1 MASNTEFIAEA
12 VPASDLPTAPP
23 PVSGRA
29 VAALA
34 VGAIAL
40 SAVGCGE
47 VRKQA
52 QKVTGPLPAV
62 YTALPQN
69 VVAVASALHVLN
81 RVGFGPKPGDVA
93 HVVEVGPAAWIE
105 EQLAY
110 RLEERSTVFPGVP
123 GPTRTVEIDQV
134 EEDPTVDWRVNALET
149 QQMEQDSPENL
160 YCTDYDQIQ
169 HEMAQAALLRAIY
182 SRRQLR
188 EQMADF
194 WTNHFNIFSLKN
206 DGRALV
212 PSDTARV
219 LRPHVLGRFH
229 DMLTASAK
237 SPAMLAYLDN
247 NQNQKRD
254 PRTGGGANENY
265 ARELLELHTLGV
277 KSGYTMKDIQAV
289 ARCFTGWTV
298 TGGFKRGQLDYEA
311 GSHDDGMKYIPFLNL
326 TILPKGGQKDADRVL
341 ETLSEHPA
349 TARFLVQKLCRRFL
363 GEVPPEVAAKAE
375 SAYLRSGGDIR
386 KTLRPIL
393 LDSDALLKPT
403 GRKPILKRPLD
414 MLVSA
419 NRALAADTDGG
430 EDLQRH
436 LVQMGQPLY
445 EWPMPDGFPEKAAAW
460 TGSLLPRWNFA
471 LALASNAVP
480 GTRVDLNAP
489 LAAAKARTEAEQ
501 LDALTE
507 AVLARPA
514 GAEEVKPIKAQVA
527 GHMQRARAAGLPE
540 ATVLAEATGLLL
552 ASPTFQWK

>member
-1 MASNTEFIAEA
+1 MVSNTDLTAE
-12 VPASDLPTAPP
+12 PTADSPLPP
-23 PVSGRA
+23 TFPATADRA
-29 VAALA
+29 VAAVA

-40 SAVGCGE
+40 GAVGCSE

-52 QKVTGPLPAV
+52 QQLTGPLPAV
-62 YTALPQN
+62 YTAIPQN
-69 VVAVASALHVLN
+69 LASVALALHALN

-93 HVVEVGPAAWIE
+93 HVATVGPTAWIE
-105 EQLAY
+105 EQLAD
-110 RLEERSTVFPGVP
+110 RM
-123 GPTRTVEIDQV
+123 D
-134 EEDPTVDWRVNALET
+134 EDPTADWRVNALDT
-149 QQMEQDSPENL
+149 QQMEQDSPDTL

-182 SRRQLR
+182 SRHQLR

-206 DGRALV
+206 DGRALLPV
-212 PSDTARV
+212 DTARV

-229 DMLTASAK
+229 DMLVASAK

-298 TGGFKRGQLDYEA
+298 TAGFKKGQLDYQA

-326 TILPKGGQKDADRVL
+326 TIMPRGGEKDANRVL
-341 ETLSEHPA
+341 ETLSAHPA
-349 TARFLVQKLCRRFL
+349 TAKFLVQKLCRRFL
-363 GEVPPEVAAKAE
+363 GEVPEPVAARAE

-403 GRKPILKRPLD
+403 GCKPILKRPLD
-414 MLVSA
+414 MMVSA
-419 NRALAADTDGG
+419 ARALAADTDGS

-436 LVQMGQPLY
+436 LVKMGQPLY

-480 GTRVDLNAP
+480 GTKVDLNAP
-489 LAAAKARTEAEQ
+489 LVAAKAHTEAEQ

-507 AVLARPA
+507 TVLGRPA
-514 GAEEVKPIKAQVA
+514 GSSEVQQVKMQA
-527 GHMQRARAAGLPE
+527 RDHIQRARAAGLPE
-540 ATVLAEATGLLL
+540 TTVLAEATGLLL

>member
-1 MASNTEFIAEA
+1 MTSNTEFIAEA
-12 VPASDLPTAPP
+12 VPASALPIAPP

-29 VAALA
+29 LAAVA

-40 SAVGCGE
+40 GAVGCGE

-52 QKVTGPLPAV
+52 QKLTGPLPAA
-62 YTALPQN
+62 YTALPQD

-93 HVVEVGPAAWIE
+93 HVVQVGPAAWIE

-110 RLEERSTVFPGVP
+110 RVEKRSTIFSGLP
-123 GPTRTVEIDQV
+123 GPTTPVEVDQL
-134 EEDPTVDWRVNALET
+134 EEDPTVEWRVNALDT
-149 QQMEQDSPENL
+149 QQQEQDSPDTL

-169 HEMAQAALLRAIY
+169 REMAQAALLRAIY
-182 SRRQLR
+182 SRHQLR

-206 DGRALV
+206 DGRALLPV
-212 PSDTARV
+212 DTARV

-229 DMLTASAK
+229 EMLTASAK

-298 TGGFKRGQLDYEA
+298 MEGFKRGQFDYHA

-326 TILPKGGQKDADRVL
+326 TIQPNGGQKDADRVL
-341 ETLSEHPA
+341 ETLSAHPA

-386 KTLRPIL
+386 QTIRPIL
-393 LDSDALLKPT
+393 LDSDALLKTT

-414 MLVSA
+414 MMVSA
-419 NRALAADTDGG
+419 ARALA
-430 EDLQRH
+430 
-436 LVQMGQPLY
+436 V
-445 EWPMPDGFPEKAAAW
+445 
-460 TGSLLPRWNFA
+460 
-471 LALASNAVP
+471 
-480 GTRVDLNAP
+480 
-489 LAAAKARTEAEQ
+489 
-501 LDALTE
+501 E
-507 AVLARPA
+507 AVILPA
-514 GAEEVKPIKAQVA
+514 
-527 GHMQRARAAGLPE
+527 
-540 ATVLAEATGLLL
+540 T
-552 ASPTFQWK
+552 S

>member
-1 MASNTEFIAEA
+1 MGSNTDLRETAAATPGSASPVPSSHGPANVGAA
-12 VPASDLPTAPP
+12 V
-23 PVSGRA
+23 
-29 VAALA
+29 A

-40 SAVGCGE
+40 GAVGCGE
-47 VRKQA
+47 VRRQA
-52 QKVTGPLPAV
+52 QKLTGPLPAV

-69 VVAVASALHVLN
+69 VESAGLALHALN

-93 HVVEVGPAAWIE
+93 HVVAVGPAAWIE
-105 EQLAY
+105 EQLAD
-110 RLEERSTVFPGVP
+110 RM
-123 GPTRTVEIDQV
+123 
-134 EEDPTVDWRVNALET
+134 EEDPTVDWRVNALDT
-149 QQMEQDSPENL
+149 QQMEQDSADTL

-169 HEMAQAALLRAIY
+169 REMAQAALLRAVY
-182 SRRQLR
+182 SRHQLR
-188 EQMADF
+188 EQLADF

-206 DGRALV
+206 DGRALL
-212 PSDTARV
+212 PTDTARV

-277 KSGYTMKDIQAV
+277 KSGYTMRDIQAV

-298 TGGFKRGQLDYEA
+298 TGGFKRGAFEYQA
-311 GSHDDGMKYIPFLNL
+311 GRHDDGLKYIPFLNL
-326 TILPKGGQKDADRVL
+326 TIMPNGGQRDADRVL
-341 ETLSEHPA
+341 ETLSAHPA

-363 GEVPPEVAAKAE
+363 GEAPEPVAARAE
-375 SAYLRSGGDIR
+375 NAYLRSGGDIR

-393 LDSDALLKPT
+393 LDSDGLLNPAR
-403 GRKPILKRPLD
+403 RKPILKRPLD
-414 MLVSA
+414 MMVSA
-419 NRALAADTDGG
+419 ARALAADTDGG
-430 EDLQRH
+430 EALQRH

-489 LAAAKARTEAEQ
+489 LTAAKAHTEAEQ
-501 LDALTE
+501 VDALTE

-514 GAEEVKPIKAQVA
+514 GAGEVQQVRAQIH
-527 GHMQRARAAGLPE
+527 GHMQRARAAGMPD

>member
-1 MASNTEFIAEA
+1 MGSNTELPAEA
-12 VPASDLPTAPP
+12 KSDPRFAVSAPL
-23 PVSGRA
+23 VSGRA
-29 VAALA
+29 GAALA

-40 SAVGCGE
+40 GAAGCGE

-52 QKVTGPLPAV
+52 QRLTGPMPAV

-69 VVAVASALHVLN
+69 VESVGLALHALN
-81 RVGFGPKPGDVA
+81 RVGFGPKLGDVA
-93 HVVEVGPAAWIE
+93 HVAAVGPAAWIE
-105 EQLAY
+105 EQLAD
-110 RLEERSTVFPGVP
+110 RM
-123 GPTRTVEIDQV
+123 
-134 EEDPTVDWRVNALET
+134 EEDPTVDWRVNALDT
-149 QQMEQDSPENL
+149 QQMEQDSPDTL

-169 HEMAQAALLRAIY
+169 REMAQAALLRAVY

-188 EQMADF
+188 EQLADF

-206 DGRALV
+206 DGRALL
-212 PSDTARV
+212 PTDTARV

-298 TGGFKRGQLDYEA
+298 TGGFKRGAFEYQA

-326 TILPKGGQKDADRVL
+326 TLVPNGGQKDADRVL
-341 ETLSEHPA
+341 ETLSAHPA

-363 GEVPPEVAAKAE
+363 GEVPEPVAARAE

-386 KTLRPIL
+386 RTLRPIL
-393 LDSDALLKPT
+393 LDSDALLKPN
-403 GRKPILKRPLD
+403 GRRPILKRPLD
-414 MLVSA
+414 MMVSA
-419 NRALAADTDGG
+419 ARALAADTDGG
-430 EDLQRH
+430 EALQRH

-489 LAAAKARTEAEQ
+489 LAAAKAHTEAEQ

-507 AVLARPA
+507 TVLARPA
-514 GAEEVKPIKAQVA
+514 GAAEVQQVRAQVL
-527 GHMQRARAAGLPE
+527 GHIQRARAAGLPD

>member
-1 MASNTEFIAEA
+1 MISNTEIPAEA
-12 VPASDLPTAPP
+12 VSVSALPAALSPMP
-23 PVSGRA
+23 GRA
-29 VAALA
+29 VAAVTVGAMALGA
-34 VGAIAL
+34 VG
-40 SAVGCGE
+40 AVGCGE

-52 QKVTGPLPAV
+52 QRLTGPLPAV
-62 YTALPQN
+62 YKALPQN

-81 RVGFGPKPGDVA
+81 RAGFGPKPGDVV

-105 EQLAY
+105 AQLA
-110 RLEERSTVFPGVP
+110 
-123 GPTRTVEIDQV
+123 DDM

-212 PSDTARV
+212 PTDTARV

-229 DMLTASAK
+229 EMLTASAK

-277 KSGYTMKDIQAV
+277 KSGYSMKDIQAV

-298 TGGFKRGQLDYEA
+298 MGGFKRGQLDYHA
-311 GSHDDGMKYIPFLNL
+311 GGHDDGMKYIPFLNL
-326 TILPKGGQKDADRVL
+326 TIMPKGGQKDADRVL
-341 ETLSEHPA
+341 ETLSAHPA

-363 GEVPPEVAAKAE
+363 GEVPPAVAAKAE

-414 MLVSA
+414 MMVSA
-419 NRALAADTDGG
+419 VRALAADTDGS
-430 EDLQRH
+430 ENLQRH

-489 LAAAKARTEAEQ
+489 LAAAKAHTEAEQ

-507 AVLARPA
+507 SALARPA
-514 GAEEVKPIKAQVA
+514 GSEEVKPIKAQVA

>member
-1 MASNTEFIAEA
+1 MDSNMESRVAAEPTPGPGSA
-12 VPASDLPTAPP
+12 VPAPP
-23 PVSGRA
+23 SRA
-29 VAALA
+29 AAVIA

-40 SAVGCGE
+40 GAVGCSD
-47 VRKQA
+47 VRRQA
-52 QKVTGPLPAV
+52 RQLTGPLPAT

-69 VVAVASALHVLN
+69 VESAGMALHALN

-93 HVVEVGPAAWIE
+93 HVVAIGATAWIE
-105 EQLAY
+105 EQLAD
-110 RLEERSTVFPGVP
+110 RL
-123 GPTRTVEIDQV
+123 D
-134 EEDPTVDWRVNALET
+134 EDPTVDWRVNALDT
-149 QQMEQDSPENL
+149 QQIEQDAPDTLS
-160 YCTDYDQIQ
+160 CTDYDQIQ
-169 HEMAQAALLRAIY
+169 REMAQAALLRAVY
-182 SRRQLR
+182 SRHQLR

-206 DGRALV
+206 DGRALL
-212 PSDTARV
+212 PTDTARV

-237 SPAMLAYLDN
+237 SPAMLTYLDN
-247 NQNQKRD
+247 NQNRKRD
-254 PRTGGGANENY
+254 PRTGGGSNENY

-277 KSGYTMKDIQAV
+277 KSGYSMKDIQAV

-298 TGGFKRGQLDYEA
+298 TAGFKRGQFDYQA

-326 TILPKGGQKDADRVL
+326 TIMPNGGQKDADRVL
-341 ETLSEHPA
+341 ETLSAHPA

-363 GEVPPEVAAKAE
+363 GEVPEPVAAKAE
-375 SAYLRSGGDIR
+375 NAYLRSGGDIR
-386 KTLRPIL
+386 RTLRPIL
-393 LDSDALLKPT
+393 LDADGLLKPT

-414 MLVSA
+414 MMVSA
-419 NRALAADTDGG
+419 VRALAADTDGG
-430 EDLQRH
+430 ADLQRH

-489 LAAAKARTEAEQ
+489 LAAAKAHTESER
-501 LDALTE
+501 LDTLTE
-507 AVLARPA
+507 TVLARPA
-514 GAEEVKPIKAQVA
+514 GASEVQQVRAQVRA
-527 GHMQRARAAGLPE
+527 HIQRARADGLTD

-552 ASPTFQWK
+552 ASPVFQWK